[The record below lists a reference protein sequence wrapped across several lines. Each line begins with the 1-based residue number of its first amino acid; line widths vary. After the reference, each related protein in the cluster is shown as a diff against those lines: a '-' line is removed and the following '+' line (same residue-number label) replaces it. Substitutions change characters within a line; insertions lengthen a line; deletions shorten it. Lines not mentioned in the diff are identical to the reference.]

1 MGPFFRGGMPPVVAP
16 EGDLVF
22 GGKPSH
28 PFTLLIDE
36 IYICTTKW
44 GVGYVNGKKDLEILS
59 KGRSD
64 VAVGRSKHL

>member
-1 MGPFFRGGMPPVVAP
+1 MGPFFLGGDAP

-22 GGKPSH
+22 GGKPSR

-36 IYICTTKW
+36 IYICTTNW
-44 GVGYVNGKKDLEILS
+44 GVGYVNNEKDLEILS

-64 VAVGRSKHL
+64 VVIGCSKHL